1 MHQFISCMILDSQ
14 TVFNA
19 GGKLDV
25 SWAWWWSDCRW
36 SVWCRWPS
44 PASRDGR
51 SQRADGRPR
60 ARGSAGAHN
69 ESQPEQTTREKTN
82 AIMTGDYKRQL
93 QLQIACS
100 CSCCLV
106 RPWEFHAI
114 NTYLPYL
121 CFAYSSAT
129 FYAIDIRFYPKRLT
143 LHWLY
148 LWSVHAF
155 AGNWT
160 HDLGVAQCCM
170 VQHDP
175 KPAYCIIF
183 DAQRSLSDQHDQNL
197 AVKPVAQNP
206 LHAFYRLIDSLDFFS
221 KQKAF

>member
-1 MHQFISCMILDSQ
+1 MILDSQ

-51 SQRADGRPR
+51 SQRADGHPR

-82 AIMTGDYKRQL
+82 TIMTGDYKRQL

-160 HDLGVAQCCM
+160 HDLGVVSTMLCCLNYR
-170 VQHDP
+170 
-175 KPAYCIIF
+175 K
-183 DAQRSLSDQHDQNL
+183 
-197 AVKPVAQNP
+197 AV
-206 LHAFYRLIDSLDFFS
+206 IGD
-221 KQKAF
+221 